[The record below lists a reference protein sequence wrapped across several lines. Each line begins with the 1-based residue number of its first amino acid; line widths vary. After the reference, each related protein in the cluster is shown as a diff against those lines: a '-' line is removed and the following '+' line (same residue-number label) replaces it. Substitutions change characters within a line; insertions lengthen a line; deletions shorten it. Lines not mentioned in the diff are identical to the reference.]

1 MSSFAQDSSH
11 GRLNPGR
18 LPAAA
23 GISLRPRLLL
33 LAGGW
38 AAGVASAYYYDRT
51 LGMRKVTSASQT
63 TTKTSPKGLQPDQR
77 GAAEVQAASTHV
89 IARQDPTPTTPPQT
103 GAAAVWRGVFDP
115 GTNPAATRQ
124 GRSFYDTAE
133 AADALTTWQQVLRSE
148 EMRRYNF
155 MDLDR
160 NNDGFLEH
168 DDLRRAFGE
177 GGSRSYLHYRHRA
190 LHPNPSTSNPNPEF
204 ITTKGPHKLGAL

>member
-1 MSSFAQDSSH
+1 MIEIYEDAQKGFGSSKNILLRQKTSGIFVPLPERHCVRRPRLPRQRTTMSSFAQDSSH

-115 GTNPAATRQ
+115 GKNLNLN
-124 GRSFYDTAE
+124 RSCT
-133 AADALTTWQQVLRSE
+133 
-148 EMRRYNF
+148 
-155 MDLDR
+155 
-160 NNDGFLEH
+160 
-168 DDLRRAFGE
+168 
-177 GGSRSYLHYRHRA
+177 
-190 LHPNPSTSNPNPEF
+190 
-204 ITTKGPHKLGAL
+204 